1 MGVPRNNIIIYIHIY
16 IYMIYSS
23 HFAEYIKYY
32 TIINEDKLKIEINQY
47 THRRWRIVMD
57 KMGIQRQTNSS
68 GQRINK

>member
-1 MGVPRNNIIIYIHIY
+1 
-16 IYMIYSS
+16 MIYSS